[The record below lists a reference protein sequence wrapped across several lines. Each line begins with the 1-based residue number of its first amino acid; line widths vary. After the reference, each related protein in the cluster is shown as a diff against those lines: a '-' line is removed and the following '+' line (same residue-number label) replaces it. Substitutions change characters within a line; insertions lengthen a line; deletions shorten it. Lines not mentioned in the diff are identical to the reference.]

1 MDAGKFAQFIGQY
14 GSGFIFYIASVFD
27 LKDRESPQ
35 HGLSKEDGSILVFA
49 LLSSIATSQLGL
61 RLGPLVPEKTN
72 TFLYDVF
79 NHVSRHGAI
88 WTFSIV
94 LLIFATRFHNRE
106 IGWNELASSILR
118 VLPPCAVIASTI
130 GSIISWI
137 FVLFVPHVGNSPKTV
152 FLVYFFSSEFIN
164 LLIVT
169 RYLPFSIMRSGVSSR
184 SYAIYCTF
192 SIVMIN
198 LMFSVSS
205 WAELSMQQKF
215 GTGHL

>member
-35 HGLSKEDGSILVFA
+35 QSLSKEDGSILVFA

-61 RLGPLVPEKTN
+61 RLGPIVPEKTS
-72 TFLYDVF
+72 TFLYDIF

-88 WTFSIV
+88 WTFSII
-94 LLIFATRFHNRE
+94 LLIFVTRFHRKD

-118 VLPPCAVIASTI
+118 VLPPCAVIAASI

-137 FVLFVPHVGNSPKTV
+137 FVFIVPYVGNSPKTV
-152 FLVYFFSSEFIN
+152 FLVYFLSAEIIN
-164 LLIVT
+164 LLISA
-169 RYLPFSIMRSGVSSR
+169 RYLPFSIMRSGVSSK
-184 SYAIYCTF
+184 SYAIYCSIAIVTINFMF
-192 SIVMIN
+192 SI
-198 LMFSVSS
+198 SS
-205 WAELSMQQKF
+205 WAELSMQQKVGD
-215 GTGHL
+215 GTL